1 MKLPDALFTGLY
13 GLGLVEAACLGIGQA
28 VDIAVQDVLED
39 FEIREFLIGHRAE
52 VKDLCIT
59 EYNEAETMQMIREE
73 GREEGREKGRK
84 EGREEG
90 NITTLYDLYSDGDI
104 TLQRAA
110 IKAGMSESAFLEAAK
125 EITGI

>member
-1 MKLPDALFTGLY
+1 MPFFTGLY
-13 GLGLVEAACLGIGQA
+13 GLGLEEATCLGIGQ

-73 GREEGREKGRK
+73 GREEG
-84 EGREEG
+84 

>member
-73 GREEGREKGRK
+73 GREEG
-84 EGREEG
+84 